1 MPLNCFCVGRRVYS
15 SNTVSA
21 VPERVCLGPSRLRV
35 GGPAKDV
42 GLISLEYHEG
52 LDGSPRNPLPPS
64 FPHPRT
70 FSIFME
76 HDITLS
82 FSFSFSLPANRAT
95 RIFWRSSRSFSIN
108 FYEGHSLAFGYF
120 RTGFRFHLSY
130 FDIGRGLE
138 FLGIKWNFWQGNN
151 FEVFDRGFF
160 LFSKVKKKKEI
171 GSDSILKFWNIYI

>member
-1 MPLNCFCVGRRVYS
+1 MPVNCFCVGRRVYS

-35 GGPAKDV
+35 GGPAKDA

-52 LDGSPRNPLPPS
+52 LDGSPLPPS
-64 FPHPRT
+64 SPHPRT

-82 FSFSFSLPANRAT
+82 LSLFFPAKRAI

-108 FYEGHSLAFGYF
+108 FYESHSSVFGYF
-120 RTGFRFHLSY
+120 GTGCRFHLSY
-130 FDIGRGLE
+130 FDIGRGFE
-138 FLGIKWNFWQGNN
+138 FLGIRWNFWQENN
-151 FEVFDRGFF
+151 FYFVVFNRDFF

-171 GSDSILKFWNIYI
+171 GSDSILKFWNMYT